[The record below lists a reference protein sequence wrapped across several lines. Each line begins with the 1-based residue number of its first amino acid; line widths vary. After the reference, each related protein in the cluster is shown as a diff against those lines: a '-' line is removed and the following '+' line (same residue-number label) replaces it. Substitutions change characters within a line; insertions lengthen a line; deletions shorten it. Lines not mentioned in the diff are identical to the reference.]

1 MRRHDNLFLKRK
13 AAPKTQMQTEGTAEP
28 CHGATQGTPGSEV
41 TSELRKVCRQG
52 GYEGDCACVCVCAC
66 MCARVLCVHVF
77 VCALQVHMHTCFVHA
92 CVHVHVWMCIRA
104 CVHTHV
110 YTRVRVHMR
119 VRAPVADLHF
129 SGTVVQPF
137 SFAWLIW
144 PPHTAC
150 LFETKAR
157 GQCIQA
163 QEEATLQPMA
173 SCDWESLR
181 LTLSLDRTGG

>member
-1 MRRHDNLFLKRK
+1 
-13 AAPKTQMQTEGTAEP
+13 
-28 CHGATQGTPGSEV
+28 
-41 TSELRKVCRQG
+41 
-52 GYEGDCACVCVCAC
+52 
-66 MCARVLCVHVF
+66 
-77 VCALQVHMHTCFVHA
+77 MHTCVLCMHAYMCTCGCVFVHVCA
-92 CVHVHVWMCIRA
+92 HVC
-104 CVHTHV
+104 
-110 YTRVRVHMR
+110 TRMRVHMR

-163 QEEATLQPMA
+163 QEEASLQPVA

>member
-1 MRRHDNLFLKRK
+1 
-13 AAPKTQMQTEGTAEP
+13 
-28 CHGATQGTPGSEV
+28 
-41 TSELRKVCRQG
+41 
-52 GYEGDCACVCVCAC
+52 
-66 MCARVLCVHVF
+66 
-77 VCALQVHMHTCFVHA
+77 
-92 CVHVHVWMCIRA
+92 MCIRA
-104 CVHTHV
+104 CVYTRV
-110 YTRVRVHMR
+110 YTRVR

-163 QEEATLQPMA
+163 QEEATLQPVA

-181 LTLSLDRTGG
+181 LTLSLDRTDG

>member
-1 MRRHDNLFLKRK
+1 MR
-13 AAPKTQMQTEGTAEP
+13 
-28 CHGATQGTPGSEV
+28 
-41 TSELRKVCRQG
+41 
-52 GYEGDCACVCVCAC
+52 ACVFVHACAHVFCVCIAGAHAY
-66 MCARVLCVHVF
+66 M
-77 VCALQVHMHTCFVHA
+77 CFVHA

-104 CVHTHV
+104 CVYTRV

-163 QEEATLQPMA
+163 QEEATLQPVA

>member
-1 MRRHDNLFLKRK
+1 MR
-13 AAPKTQMQTEGTAEP
+13 
-28 CHGATQGTPGSEV
+28 
-41 TSELRKVCRQG
+41 VCLCMHVRTCFV
-52 GYEGDCACVCVCAC
+52 CACVCVCIAGAHAY
-66 MCARVLCVHVF
+66 M
-77 VCALQVHMHTCFVHA
+77 CFVHA

-104 CVHTHV
+104 CVYTRV

-163 QEEATLQPMA
+163 QEEATLQPVA